1 MSDDLSKFGRE
12 MTQNE
17 AGGKQHT
24 SPYRMQALPPKAI
37 LEVGK
42 VRREGHDIH
51 GYEDENYKL
60 IDKKEHVGRALGHL
74 FKWLDGDKSN
84 DHLSHA
90 ACRVLMALE
99 EELTESQKAISPDD
113 VIAIEFSADIDTPG
127 KYQTSDGVWHKGM
140 IPIEPVYRGRTP
152 EHPDDVADRLK
163 KIAESGGEPVKRDCK
178 NCKHYCLLEWQID
191 NGKRIENF
199 ACESWNCIFEPKE
212 SGEEEC

>member
-17 AGGKQHT
+17 QGGKQHT
-24 SPYRMQALPPKAI
+24 SPYRMQALMPNAI

-74 FKWLDGDKSN
+74 FKWLAGDKTN

-90 ACRVLMALE
+90 ACRILMALE
-99 EELTESQKAISPDD
+99 EELTETKCADD
-113 VIAIEFSADIDTPG
+113 VIALEISSDIDNPG
-127 KYQTSDGVWHKGM
+127 RYQTSDGAWHYGM
-140 IPIEPVYRGRTP
+140 IEPLKVKYSSLKA
-152 EHPDDVADRLK
+152 EHPDDVADREK
-163 KIAESGGEPVKRDCK
+163 KIAESGGD
-178 NCKHYCLLEWQID
+178 
-191 NGKRIENF
+191 
-199 ACESWNCIFEPKE
+199 
-212 SGEEEC
+212 

>member
-17 AGGKQHT
+17 QGGKQHT
-24 SPYRMQALPPKAI
+24 SPYRMQALMPNAI

-74 FKWLDGDKSN
+74 FKWLAGDTSN

-90 ACRVLMALE
+90 ACRILMALE
-99 EELTESQKAISPDD
+99 LEILEKKSET
-113 VIAIEFSADIDTPG
+113 VTYDIFCQMG
-127 KYQTSDGVWHKGM
+127 N
-140 IPIEPVYRGRTP
+140 I
-152 EHPDDVADRLK
+152 HPDDRADIEK
-163 KIAESGGEPVKRDCK
+163 KIAESGVRE
-178 NCKHYCLLEWQID
+178 
-191 NGKRIENF
+191 
-199 ACESWNCIFEPKE
+199 
-212 SGEEEC
+212 

>member
-60 IDKKEHVGRALGHL
+60 IDKREHVGRALGHL

-90 ACRVLMALE
+90 ACRILMALE
-99 EELTESQKAISPDD
+99 EELTEAQK
-113 VIAIEFSADIDTPG
+113 
-127 KYQTSDGVWHKGM
+127 
-140 IPIEPVYRGRTP
+140 

-163 KIAESGGEPVKRDCK
+163 KIAESGGEV
-178 NCKHYCLLEWQID
+178 
-191 NGKRIENF
+191 
-199 ACESWNCIFEPKE
+199 
-212 SGEEEC
+212 

>member
-17 AGGKQHT
+17 NGGKQHT

-74 FKWLDGDKSN
+74 FKWLAGDNSN

-99 EELTESQKAISPDD
+99 EELTE
-113 VIAIEFSADIDTPG
+113 
-127 KYQTSDGVWHKGM
+127 
-140 IPIEPVYRGRTP
+140 EPA

-163 KIAESGGEPVKRDCK
+163 KIAESG
-178 NCKHYCLLEWQID
+178 D
-191 NGKRIENF
+191 NE
-199 ACESWNCIFEPKE
+199 
-212 SGEEEC
+212 

>member
-1 MSDDLSKFGRE
+1 MSDDLSKYGRE

-17 AGGKQHT
+17 NGGKQHT
-24 SPYRMQALPPKAI
+24 SPYRMQALMPNAI

-74 FKWLDGDKSN
+74 FKWLAGDNSN

-99 EELTESQKAISPDD
+99 EELTE
-113 VIAIEFSADIDTPG
+113 
-127 KYQTSDGVWHKGM
+127 
-140 IPIEPVYRGRTP
+140 EPV
-152 EHPDDVADRLK
+152 EHPDDIADREK
-163 KIAESGGEPVKRDCK
+163 KIAESGVNE
-178 NCKHYCLLEWQID
+178 
-191 NGKRIENF
+191 
-199 ACESWNCIFEPKE
+199 
-212 SGEEEC
+212 

>member
-51 GYEDENYKL
+51 GYDDENYKL
-60 IDKKEHVGRALGHL
+60 IDKREHVGRALGHI
-74 FKWLDGDKSN
+74 FKWLDGDTTN
-84 DHLSHA
+84 DHLSHSC
-90 ACRVLMALE
+90 CRLLMALE
-99 EELTESQKAISPDD
+99 LELEEAQNGNPVMRIFQGKIENPAPDY
-113 VIAIEFSADIDTPG
+113 ITNS
-127 KYQTSDGVWHKGM
+127 
-140 IPIEPVYRGRTP
+140 

-163 KIAESGGEPVKRDCK
+163 KIAESGG
-178 NCKHYCLLEWQID
+178 
-191 NGKRIENF
+191 
-199 ACESWNCIFEPKE
+199 
-212 SGEEEC
+212 

>member
-1 MSDDLSKFGRE
+1 MNDDLSKYGRE
-12 MTQNE
+12 MTQN
-17 AGGKQHT
+17 AQGGKQHT

-74 FKWLDGDKSN
+74 FKWLEGDKSN

-99 EELTESQKAISPDD
+99 LELEEYNKSDKRFYDIILPKPQKEESEPHSYCQDCNYKGLTECKLC
-113 VIAIEFSADIDTPG
+113 VNG
-127 KYQTSDGVWHKGM
+127 
-140 IPIEPVYRGRTP
+140 
-152 EHPDDVADRLK
+152 DRHS
-163 KIAESGGEPVKRDCK
+163 EMR
-178 NCKHYCLLEWQID
+178 
-191 NGKRIENF
+191 
-199 ACESWNCIFEPKE
+199 
-212 SGEEEC
+212 

>member
-60 IDKKEHVGRALGHL
+60 IDKKEHVGRALGHI
-74 FKWLDGDKSN
+74 FKWLDGATDN
-84 DHLSHA
+84 DHLAHSC
-90 ACRVLMALE
+90 CRLLMALE
-99 EELTESQKAISPDD
+99 LELEEEQK
-113 VIAIEFSADIDTPG
+113 
-127 KYQTSDGVWHKGM
+127 
-140 IPIEPVYRGRTP
+140 

-163 KIAESGGEPVKRDCK
+163 KIAESGEEPAER
-178 NCKHYCLLEWQID
+178 
-191 NGKRIENF
+191 G
-199 ACESWNCIFEPKE
+199 
-212 SGEEEC
+212 

>member
-42 VRREGHDIH
+42 VRREAHDIH

-99 EELTESQKAISPDD
+99 LELEEEQKEHPVDTEKVHEYDKDHLWWKGRQFISLNR
-113 VIAIEFSADIDTPG
+113 VSEM
-127 KYQTSDGVWHKGM
+127 KREWL
-140 IPIEPVYRGRTP
+140 E

-163 KIAESGGEPVKRDCK
+163 KIAESGD
-178 NCKHYCLLEWQID
+178 
-191 NGKRIENF
+191 
-199 ACESWNCIFEPKE
+199 
-212 SGEEEC
+212 

>member
-60 IDKKEHVGRALGHL
+60 IPKKEHVGRALGHL

-90 ACRVLMALE
+90 ACRILMALE
-99 EELTESQKAISPDD
+99 EELTETND
-113 VIAIEFSADIDTPG
+113 VIALEFPADAEQQG
-127 KYQTSDGVWHKGM
+127 RYQTSDGAWHLGM
-140 IPIEPVYRGRTP
+140 IPPQQVKFVQINP
-152 EHPDDVADRLK
+152 EHPDDVADREK
-163 KIAESGGEPVKRDCK
+163 KIAESGE
-178 NCKHYCLLEWQID
+178 
-191 NGKRIENF
+191 
-199 ACESWNCIFEPKE
+199 
-212 SGEEEC
+212 

>member
-90 ACRVLMALE
+90 ACRILMALE
-99 EELTESQKAISPDD
+99 EELTEQK
-113 VIAIEFSADIDTPG
+113 
-127 KYQTSDGVWHKGM
+127 
-140 IPIEPVYRGRTP
+140 
-152 EHPDDVADRLK
+152 EHPDDIADREK
-163 KIAESGGEPVKRDCK
+163 KIAESGEEPEEKAIELR
-178 NCKHYCLLEWQID
+178 WD
-191 NGKRIENF
+191 NKTETRVI
-199 ACESWNCIFEPKE
+199 K
-212 SGEEEC
+212 

>member
-51 GYEDENYKL
+51 GYDDENYKL
-60 IDKKEHVGRALGHL
+60 IPKEEHVGRALGHL

-99 EELTESQKAISPDD
+99 EELTE
-113 VIAIEFSADIDTPG
+113 V
-127 KYQTSDGVWHKGM
+127 QT
-140 IPIEPVYRGRTP
+140 

-163 KIAESGGEPVKRDCK
+163 KIAESGGE
-178 NCKHYCLLEWQID
+178 I
-191 NGKRIENF
+191 
-199 ACESWNCIFEPKE
+199 
-212 SGEEEC
+212 